1 MARRPVRS
9 AVWWRTAIERQAAS
23 GLSRKAFCEREGI
36 GRSSFEKWRGRLA
49 SESSAPAFVEVR
61 PAVSPAAGWDVEL
74 ALPGGIVL
82 RLRG

>member
-1 MARRPVRS
+1 MARRQQRS
-9 AVWWRTAIERQAAS
+9 EEWWRAVVERQAAS

-49 SESSAPAFVEVR
+49 SETPASRFVEVT
-61 PAVSPAAGWDVEL
+61 PAISPTAGWDVEL